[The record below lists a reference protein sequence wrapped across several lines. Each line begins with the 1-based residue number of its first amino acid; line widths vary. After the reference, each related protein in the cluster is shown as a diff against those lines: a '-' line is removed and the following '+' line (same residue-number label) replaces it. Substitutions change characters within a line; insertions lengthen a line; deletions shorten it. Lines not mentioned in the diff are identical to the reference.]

1 MIFNLS
7 ISKKHQDSFN
17 RVIAIS
23 EVMNVSTSSLILKG
37 INMYIDK
44 IDNVPFLIPD
54 PTLWDK
60 IISKMSKEKLEET
73 NTLLFKLNQKIMES
87 HASTT

>member
-17 RVIAIS
+17 RIIAIS
-23 EVMNVSTSSLILKG
+23 EVMSVSTSSLVMKG

-44 IDNVPFLIPD
+44 IDNVSFLIAD
-54 PTLWDK
+54 SSLWDK
-60 IISKMSKEKLEET
+60 ITSKMSKEKLEET
-73 NTLLFKLNQKIMES
+73 NTLLLKLNQKIMES
-87 HASTT
+87 YASTT